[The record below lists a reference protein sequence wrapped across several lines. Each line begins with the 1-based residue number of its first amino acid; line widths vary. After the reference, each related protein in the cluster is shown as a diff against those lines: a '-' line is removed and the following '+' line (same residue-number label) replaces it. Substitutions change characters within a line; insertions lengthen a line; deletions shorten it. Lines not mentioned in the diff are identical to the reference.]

1 MENKSKQNQ
10 GVQIQSNEYLKA
22 RQLRI
27 QENEKIIQDLG
38 SKKTAS
44 SLTSLSGSPKM
55 KNKKVKPTY
64 HNVRDPNYIPSNS
77 DDSEEEYQEVGIKV
91 EVSKKKHCP
100 QYIAPMSLNKIYK
113 LARQHRVIAPKVS
126 DSNTFKKNILKKH
139 LALVS

>member
-1 MENKSKQNQ
+1 MANKSKQNQ

-27 QENEKIIQDLG
+27 QENEKIMQDLG
-38 SKKTAS
+38 LKKIAS
-44 SLTSLSGSPKM
+44 SLTNLSGSQKM

-64 HNVRDPNYIPSNS
+64 HDVRDPNYIPGNS
-77 DDSEEEYQEVGIKV
+77 DDSEDEYQEFDTNV

-100 QYIAPMSLNKIYK
+100 QYIAPMSLNKIAK

-126 DSNTFKKNILKKH
+126 DSNTIKKNILKQH
-139 LALVS
+139 LA